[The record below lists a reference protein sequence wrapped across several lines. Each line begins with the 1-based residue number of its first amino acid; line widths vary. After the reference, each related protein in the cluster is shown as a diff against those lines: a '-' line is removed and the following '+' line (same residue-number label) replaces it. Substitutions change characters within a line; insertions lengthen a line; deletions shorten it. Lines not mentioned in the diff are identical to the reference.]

1 MERPERQFLH
11 RLAENLDDVKMLTE
25 LGGADRAYL
34 RAAGGRLAWVGEMN
48 RAMHAP
54 ATDRVRANTWVPV
67 NDRLDTEAQMRMRE
81 AAASASTDEL
91 TRRITQLDYE
101 WEFDR
106 TLETEASVVGLLGLM
121 LGIAVDKRFLVLP
134 AFVSTMLVLHATHG
148 WYPLLPLFR
157 RIGVRTHDEIDRE
170 RYGLKALR
178 GDFTLPPAGAP
189 AAERAAAAW
198 KAVCE

>member
-1 MERPERQFLH
+1 MS
-11 RLAENLDDVKMLTE
+11 DVT
-25 LGGADRAYL
+25 
-34 RAAGGRLAWVGEMN
+34 
-48 RAMHAP
+48 HAP
-54 ATDRVRANTWVPV
+54 VTDRVRANTSVPV
-67 NDRLDTEAQMRMRE
+67 NDRLDVEAQLRMRE

-101 WEFDR
+101 WAFDR
-106 TLETEASVVGLLGLM
+106 TVETEASLMGLGGLA

-134 AFVSTMLVLHATHG
+134 VIVSTMLVLHATHG

-157 RIGVRTHDEIDRE
+157 RVGVRTQDEIDRE

-178 GDFTLPPAGAP
+178 GDFTALPPPGSP